1 MEQKTDLRIQKTQAA
16 IREAFFEIRRKQP
29 LEKIKVRTICQRAM
43 INTSTFY
50 NHYRDVQDLSDKLEN
65 ELLARCAGTIPDLGC
80 LFADPY
86 RFLTELRSS
95 FSGDVQ
101 ATELGILFDGR
112 FENLHQKLDRLLR
125 NRYQASS
132 KTQDDYLKASFV
144 LGGIIYTGHLVQ
156 EDQSL
161 TTDELYHK
169 LADLIIRLQ

>member
-1 MEQKTDLRIQKTQAA
+1 MEHKTDLRIQKTEKA
-16 IREAFFEIRRKQP
+16 IREAFLDIRRKLP
-29 LEKIKVRTICQRAM
+29 LEKIKVRSICQRAM

-65 ELLARCAGTIPDLGC
+65 ELLARCASTIPDLDC

-101 ATELGILFDGR
+101 AGELGILFDGR

-125 NRYQASS
+125 NRYQSAAEA
-132 KTQDDYLKASFV
+132 DYIKVSFV
-144 LGGIIYTGHLVQ
+144 LGGIIYTGHLLQ

-161 TTDELYHK
+161 STDELYHK

>member
-16 IREAFFEIRRKQP
+16 IREAFFEIRRKPP
-29 LEKIKVRTICQRAM
+29 LEKIKVRTICQRAT

-65 ELLARCAGTIPDLGC
+65 ELLACCASTIPDLGC

-101 ATELGILFDGR
+101 ATELRILFDGR
-112 FENLHQKLDRLLR
+112 FENLHQKLDRPPGP
-125 NRYQASS
+125 
-132 KTQDDYLKASFV
+132 
-144 LGGIIYTGHLVQ
+144 GGSEPDHRRALPQTRRPHHPPSV
-156 EDQSL
+156 
-161 TTDELYHK
+161 TPTDTNS
-169 LADLIIRLQ
+169 

>member
-1 MEQKTDLRIQKTQAA
+1 MEQKTDLRIRKTQAA

-65 ELLARCAGTIPDLGC
+65 ELLARCASTIPDLGC

-125 NRYQASS
+125 SRYQSTAS
-132 KTQDDYLKASFV
+132 DADYIKVSFV
-144 LGGIIYTGHLVQ
+144 LGGIIYTGHLLQ

-161 TTDELYHK
+161 STDELYHK

>member
-1 MEQKTDLRIQKTQAA
+1 MEQKTDLRIRKTQAA

-29 LEKIKVRTICQRAM
+29 LEKIKVRSICQRAM

-65 ELLARCAGTIPDLGC
+65 ELLARCASTIPDLGC

-101 ATELGILFDGR
+101 ATELGILFGGR
-112 FENLHQKLDRLLR
+112 VENLHQKLDRLLR
-125 NRYQASS
+125 SHYQSTAS
-132 KTQDDYLKASFV
+132 DADYIKASFV
-144 LGGIIYTGHLVQ
+144 LGGIIYTGLLVQ

-161 TTDELYHK
+161 SKDELYHK

>member
-1 MEQKTDLRIQKTQAA
+1 MEHKTDLRIQKTEKA
-16 IREAFFEIRRKQP
+16 IRDAFLDIRRKQP

-65 ELLARCAGTIPDLGC
+65 ELLARCASTIPDLDC

-95 FSGDVQ
+95 FSGPEHS
-101 ATELGILFDGR
+101 AALAILFDGR
-112 FENLHQKLDRLLR
+112 DEALRQKLDLLLR
-125 NRYQASS
+125 NRYQSAAEA
-132 KTQDDYLKASFV
+132 DYIKVSFV
-144 LGGIIYTGHLVQ
+144 LGGIIYTGHLLQ

-161 TTDELYHK
+161 STDELYHK

>member
-1 MEQKTDLRIQKTQAA
+1 MEHKTDLRIQKTEKA
-16 IREAFFEIRRKQP
+16 IRDAFLDIRRKLP
-29 LEKIKVRTICQRAM
+29 LEKIKVRSICQRAM

-65 ELLARCAGTIPDLGC
+65 ELLARCASTIPDLDC

-125 NRYQASS
+125 SRYQSTAS
-132 KTQDDYLKASFV
+132 DADYIKVSFV
-144 LGGIIYTGHLVQ
+144 LGGIIYTGHLLQ

-161 TTDELYHK
+161 STDELYHK

>member
-1 MEQKTDLRIQKTQAA
+1 MEHKTDLRIQKTEKA
-16 IREAFFEIRRKQP
+16 IREAFLDIRRKQP

-65 ELLARCAGTIPDLGC
+65 ELLARCASTIPDLGC

-125 NRYQASS
+125 SYYQSTAS
-132 KTQDDYLKASFV
+132 DADYIKASFV
-144 LGGIIYTGHLVQ
+144 LGGIIYTGHLLQ